1 MKNSEVLLLTL
12 ITLSSNIKKHSLKAH
27 IVRKKGT
34 IMTPLYAFTFI
45 IFIISLGNMLAV
57 KTRSIVSMLFSVS
70 IFFLIAFSL
79 GLPRTIFADSTLQA
93 LGQMLIP
100 ILLVH
105 IGSSMNIQ
113 QLKEQWRTVVI
124 ALAAIVGIVIFV
136 IFVGQFFVGLEAAMV
151 ASAPI
156 AGGVVGGIQMGEAA
170 TAIGLPEL
178 SIFASLLVVVQG
190 FIGYPI
196 ASFALKK
203 EGLKVREAYRAGT
216 LSGTTGEEPRIVT
229 EEKRLDIPNKYKSD
243 EWYLAKAALIASIA
257 LFISQTVV
265 NLTGYNY
272 LDTNVLALILGVFAH
287 HFGLI
292 EEAPLN
298 KSNSYG
304 LAMASLTVVI
314 LGSLATATPDV
325 LLELLPMIVITLL
338 LGAVGIIIFSLLASK
353 FLNVSLWMGIGIGIS
368 ALFGFPGTFIVPN
381 EVANSIGENDA
392 EIEAIREEIQPKML
406 VAGFVTVSIA
416 SVVLAGILSS
426 ILVTLQ

>member
-1 MKNSEVLLLTL
+1 M
-12 ITLSSNIKKHSLKAH
+12 I
-27 IVRKKGT
+27 
-34 IMTPLYAFTFI
+34 PLYAFTFI
-45 IFIISLGNMLAV
+45 VFVIALGNMLAV

-70 IFFLIAFSL
+70 VFFLIAFSL
-79 GLPRTIFADSTLQA
+79 GLPRTIFADSTLQV
-93 LGQMLIP
+93 LGGMLIP
-100 ILLVH
+100 VLLVH
-105 IGSSMNIQ
+105 IGSSMNLQ

-136 IFVGQFFVGLEAAMV
+136 IFIGQFFVGIEAAVV

-178 SIFASLLVVVQG
+178 AIFASLLVVVQG
-190 FIGYPI
+190 FVGYPI

-203 EGLKVREAYRAGT
+203 EALKVREAYRAGT
-216 LSGTTGEEPRIVT
+216 WSGVIEEEPQIV
-229 EEKRLDIPNKYKSD
+229 EEKSRLDIPNKYKSD
-243 EWYLAKAALIASIA
+243 EWYLGKAALIASVA
-257 LFISQTVV
+257 LFISQTVIS
-265 NLTGYNY
+265 LTGYNY
-272 LDTNVLALILGVFAH
+272 LDTNVLALVLGVFAQ
-287 HFGLI
+287 HFGFI

-304 LAMASLTVVI
+304 LAMLSLTVVI
-314 LGSLATATPDV
+314 LGSLANATPDV
-325 LLELLPMIVITLL
+325 LLQLLPMLIITLL
-338 LGAVGIIIFSLLASK
+338 LGAVGIIIFSLIASK
-353 FLNVSLWMGIGIGIS
+353 FLNVSFWMGIGIGVS

-381 EVANSIGENDA
+381 EVANSVGESDA

-426 ILVTLQ
+426 VLVGMQ